1 MNEYVR
7 EFNKIFNYLKVAMKN
22 YNDKV
27 LSNNNVNPFSS
38 ESYDRIITKLSNIKS
53 DQEYLEIID
62 GFMTSL
68 HEGHAYL
75 SSKSNEPNK
84 IIPLCI
90 QYKDGKYYVIKA
102 L

>member
-7 EFNKIFNYLKVAMKN
+7 EFNKIFNYLKVTMKN

-53 DQEYLEIID
+53 DQEYLKIID
-62 GFMTSL
+62 SFMTSL
-68 HEGHAYL
+68 HEGHA
-75 SSKSNEPNK
+75 
-84 IIPLCI
+84 
-90 QYKDGKYYVIKA
+90 
-102 L
+102 

>member
-27 LSNNNVNPFSS
+27 LSNNNINPFSN

-62 GFMTSL
+62 SFMTSL

-75 SSKSNEPNK
+75 SF
-84 IIPLCI
+84 
-90 QYKDGKYYVIKA
+90 
-102 L
+102 